1 MNNCNC
7 VNCNILFDCQTDI
20 MLCEDC
26 QKLFDLDKLWLDHD
40 NNLIDALDFNENEKM
55 RNKYKLEAQDDG

>member
-26 QKLFDLDKLWLDHD
+26 QALFDLDKLWLDHD
-40 NNLIDALDFNENEKM
+40 NNLIDALDFNENENI
-55 RNKYKLEAQDDG
+55 RNKYKLEAQDD